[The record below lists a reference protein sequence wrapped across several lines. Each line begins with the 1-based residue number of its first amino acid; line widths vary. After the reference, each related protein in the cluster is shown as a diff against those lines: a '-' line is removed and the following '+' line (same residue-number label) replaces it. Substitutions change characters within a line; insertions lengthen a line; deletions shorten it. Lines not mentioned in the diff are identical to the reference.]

1 MALKKPKSTPPTHK
15 AERKRFE
22 ILKSAAK
29 CFRKTGFHQTSMQEI
44 CTETALGPGAV
55 YRYFPSKDAII
66 EAMAEAERNDARAI
80 LAGLDGT
87 ENFVDVLALI
97 GKLLGERYKSASDA
111 GMMAEVYAEGL
122 RNKRVGALVRKTE
135 NDWLALLTAL
145 LQQAQLHGQ
154 IDSTL
159 DARHTALL
167 LTAMWDGMIIRH
179 AYHAEERTPALGA
192 FFDDM
197 VSKLLTG
204 AGTVPAKAE
213 TKKKAPVKAKL
224 PVKPSVKKEPEKR
237 IKPMVKLPPTT
248 GSLFDDE
255 YFAQDIVEVI
265 VEDIVADIVVAD
277 ERQMSLI

>member
-1 MALKKPKSTPPTHK
+1 MALKKPKSSPPTHK

-55 YRYFPSKDAII
+55 YRYFSSKDAII
-66 EAMAEAERNDARAI
+66 EAMAESERGEARAI

-87 ENFVDVLALI
+87 ENFADILTLI
-97 GKLLGERYKSASDA
+97 AKLLGERYKSASDA

-135 NDWLALLTAL
+135 NDWLALLTTM
-145 LQQAQLHGQ
+145 LQEAQLHGQ
-154 IDSTL
+154 VDSTL

-204 AGTVPAKAE
+204 GGAVPAKAG
-213 TKKKAPVKAKL
+213 TKKKAPVKAK
-224 PVKPSVKKEPEKR
+224 PPAKPSVKKEPEKR
-237 IKPMVKLPPTT
+237 FKPIVKLPPMT
-248 GSLFDDE
+248 GSLFDEE
-255 YFAQDIVEVI
+255 YFGQDIAKEIAADIVE
-265 VEDIVADIVVAD
+265 AD